1 MDKNSFKSMLGILG
15 SYLITDRIFQAIDAD
30 NDGLVSLEDYLVYND
45 VISYG
50 TEEERSQQTFIKI
63 DLGKRG
69 LVNFSEFKDF
79 FYTYL
84 ELQTMVDASATNMMY
99 SDEYLQFTFNQIAKG
114 APEFDFNMFQDAKEE
129 NPKLFE
135 FLE

>member
-15 SYLITDRIFQAIDAD
+15 SYLITDRIFSAIDSD

-50 TEEERSQQTFIKI
+50 TEEERSLQTFSKI
-63 DLGKRG
+63 DLRRRG
-69 LVNFSEFKDF
+69 RVNYSEFKDF

-84 ELQTMVDASATNMMY
+84 ELQSMMDSSATNMMY
-99 SDEYLQFTFNQIAKG
+99 SEEYL
-114 APEFDFNMFQDAKEE
+114 
-129 NPKLFE
+129 
-135 FLE
+135 